1 MSRRTCNWLLPT
13 MFLAFTPGCALIG
26 AGVGHEGGTAT
37 LTDAAA
43 EADSSRKHRRL
54 DVGYTTPP
62 PPSGTE
68 VETGSTASQF
78 EGGTGQGA
86 PATGAAAA
94 PSEPPHTVFG
104 AVVGIGTI
112 GGERYDGYGQFGLTL
127 GAFVEPRFRFD
138 IAGLFVPIQFADE
151 TIAGQSFKNE
161 FELALDIS
169 GRYYLTKENTFI
181 GVYPIVGFSFGTLFW
196 DYNHPVTVVEDDGT
210 RQVFSDYINHFS
222 IYGGVGM
229 SLIQIR
235 HLHVG
240 SNLTG
245 GARLYSVDSSN
256 GFSNTLFPDA
266 GFVQLRFE
274 LSIRK

>member
-1 MSRRTCNWLLPT
+1 MPRSASRWILPT
-13 MFLAFTPGCALIG
+13 MFLAFTPGCALLG
-26 AGVGHEGGTAT
+26 AGGHEGGTAT
-37 LTDAAA
+37 LTEAAA

-62 PPSGTE
+62 PPPAE
-68 VETGSTASQF
+68 VEAGSTASQF
-78 EGGTGQGA
+78 EGGGE
-86 PATGAAAA
+86 GAAATTTSTA
-94 PSEPPHTVFG
+94 QTEPPHTVFG

-112 GGERYDGYGQFGLTL
+112 GGERYDGFGQFGLTL
-127 GAFVEPRFRFD
+127 GAFVEPNFRFD
-138 IAGLFVPIQFADE
+138 IAGLFLPIQFADE

-169 GRYYLTKENTFI
+169 GRYYLTKGNTFI
-181 GVYPIVGFSFGTLFW
+181 GVYPIVGFSFATLFW

-210 RQVFSDYINHFS
+210 REVRSDYINLFS

-229 SLIQIR
+229 SLVQIR
-235 HLHVG
+235 HMHIG

-274 LSIRK
+274 LSFRN